1 MRDVWW
7 PWPSRRKSLR
17 AVEKSSRS
25 AVTSGPGRKR
35 ANWSEMITEPAIV
48 RRLSDLLSGAD
59 NHYPTGAD
67 AHPLVGH
74 WVPDFAVASAGGTQR
89 IAELARDG
97 RPLLVDL
104 TERGAV
110 AAAVTDIADQLT
122 VAAGLPVGEV
132 PATAVLV
139 RPDGY
144 VAWASSQ
151 TVPGPDELRE
161 LRSALTHWFGI

>member
-1 MRDVWW
+1 
-7 PWPSRRKSLR
+7 
-17 AVEKSSRS
+17 
-25 AVTSGPGRKR
+25 
-35 ANWSEMITEPAIV
+35 
-48 RRLSDLLSGAD
+48 
-59 NHYPTGAD
+59 
-67 AHPLVGH
+67 
-74 WVPDFAVASAGGTQR
+74 VPDFAVASAGGTQR

-110 AAAVTDIADQLT
+110 AAAVTEMADQLT
-122 VAAGLPVGEV
+122 VAASLPVGEIT
-132 PATAVLV
+132 ATAVLV

>member
-1 MRDVWW
+1 
-7 PWPSRRKSLR
+7 
-17 AVEKSSRS
+17 
-25 AVTSGPGRKR
+25 
-35 ANWSEMITEPAIV
+35 MITEPAIV

-67 AHPLVGH
+67 AHPLVGR

-110 AAAVTDIADQLT
+110 VAAVTDIADQLT
-122 VAAGLPVGEV
+122 VAAGRPVGEIT
-132 PATAVLV
+132 ATAVVV

>member
-1 MRDVWW
+1 LALFRPGPEVTA
-7 PWPSRRKSLR
+7 LR
-17 AVEKSSRS
+17 ELF
-25 AVTSGPGRKR
+25 
-35 ANWSEMITEPAIV
+35 SEMITEPAIV

-59 NHYPTGAD
+59 NHYPAGAD
-67 AHPLVGH
+67 AHPLVGR

-122 VAAGLPVGEV
+122 VAAGRPVGEIT
-132 PATAVLV
+132 ATAVLV

-161 LRSALTHWFGI
+161 LRDALTHWFGI